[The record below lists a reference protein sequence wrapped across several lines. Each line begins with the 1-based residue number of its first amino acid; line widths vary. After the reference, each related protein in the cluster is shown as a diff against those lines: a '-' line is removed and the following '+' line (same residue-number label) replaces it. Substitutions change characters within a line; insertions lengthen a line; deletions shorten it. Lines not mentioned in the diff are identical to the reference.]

1 MVCSRTCSRIHQGG
15 RTTKTVKKRP
25 KPIYVVY
32 KGTSQ
37 ERLFN
42 KALVD
47 RPEGKYVFDK
57 GLPTRID
64 PLPVV
69 EDSELVLPMVRVG
82 NGDPKGVVWNTDN
95 QSYYRKKARMN
106 PETWVIFERKPSKK
120 DLAVALGEAVADEPE
135 PRKAKATKKPEAK
148 AAPEGG

>member
-57 GLPTRID
+57 GQPLRID

-82 NGDPKGVVWNTDN
+82 NGDPKGIVWCTDN
-95 QSYYRKKARMN
+95 LSYYRKKARMN
-106 PETWVIFERKPSKK
+106 PETWAVVEKEKTAKK
-120 DLAVALGEAVADEPE
+120 AAVKAKKAKKADGEADANG
-135 PRKAKATKKPEAK
+135 EAK
-148 AAPEGG
+148 KAEDA

>member
-57 GLPTRID
+57 GLPTQID

-82 NGDPKGVVWNTDN
+82 NGDPKGVVWSTEN
-95 QSYYRKKARMN
+95 QAYYRKKARMN
-106 PETWVIFERKPSKK
+106 PETWAVVEKEKTAKK
-120 DLAVALGEAVADEPE
+120 AVA
-135 PRKAKATKKPEAK
+135 KAKKAK
-148 AAPEGG
+148 VPAPDSDSSSDTTAPEDSG

>member
-25 KPIYVVY
+25 KPIYVIY

-57 GLPTRID
+57 GQPHRID

-82 NGDPKGVVWNTDN
+82 NGDPKGIVWSTDN

-106 PETWVIFERKPSKK
+106 PETWVVVEKEKTAKK
-120 DLAVALGEAVADEPE
+120 AAVKAKKAKKADGEADANG
-135 PRKAKATKKPEAK
+135 EAK
-148 AAPEGG
+148 KAEDA